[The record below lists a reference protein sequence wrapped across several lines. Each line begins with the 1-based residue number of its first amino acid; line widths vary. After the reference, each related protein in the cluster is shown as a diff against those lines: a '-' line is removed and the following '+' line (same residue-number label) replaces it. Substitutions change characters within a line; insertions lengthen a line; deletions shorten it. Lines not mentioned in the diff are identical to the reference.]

1 MRGKAAGLQAR
12 LQMLL
17 EEDAALHDLMQ
28 HYGQAVGCLRLLQA
42 IGAHEAAH
50 QEDMVRLGRLTL
62 PLSLTLPP
70 TPTPTPTP
78 NPNPNPTPNQESRVA
93 LEETYEALVLEQLA
107 PMVADAM
114 ACDRVVFQCFPCVRV
129 HQG

>member
-70 TPTPTPTP
+70 TPTPTP
-78 NPNPNPTPNQESRVA
+78 NPNPNPTP
-93 LEETYEALVLEQLA
+93 A
-107 PMVADAM
+107 PNPRSPSSTRRPASSAPTGAPRCLLPSAGSPA
-114 ACDRVVFQCFPCVRV
+114 ACSTSVTR
-129 HQG
+129 H